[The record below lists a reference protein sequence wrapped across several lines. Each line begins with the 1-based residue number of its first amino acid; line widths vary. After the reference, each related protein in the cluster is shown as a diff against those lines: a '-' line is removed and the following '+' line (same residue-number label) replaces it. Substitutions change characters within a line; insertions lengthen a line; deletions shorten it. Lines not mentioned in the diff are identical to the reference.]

1 MELEEMQAA
10 WTEMSSE
17 LEKQKVITNELI
29 MKMTQDK
36 YSSPWNHILQFE
48 RIGTVVCFGMLLY
61 LLVNFGKMDTVAL
74 KLCGFVCVI
83 TLAVLPILSLRSI
96 LGMKKVNITTMTV
109 KETLETFRNRKK
121 QFIQFQIFNFSLSFV
136 FMLAVLPVAVK
147 LLKNKN
153 LFTDF
158 DNTLLIGIPFLTV
171 LFIVFFWYIIR
182 MYKRIFAR
190 SEELI
195 QTKEI

>member
-10 WTEMSSE
+10 WTAMSGK
-17 LEKQKVITNELI
+17 LEEQKKLTNELI

-36 YSSPWNHILQFE
+36 YSSPWNSILQFE
-48 RIGTVVCFGMLLY
+48 RIGTVVCFGMLIY
-61 LLVNFGKMDTVAL
+61 LLVNFGKLDTVAL
-74 KLCGFVCVI
+74 QVTGIICAI

-96 LGMKKVNITTMTV
+96 RGMKKVNITTMTV
-109 KETLETFRNRKK
+109 KETLEAFRKRKK
-121 QFIQFQIFNFSLSFV
+121 QFIRFQIFNFSLSFV
-136 FMLAVLPVAVK
+136 FMLAVLPVSVK

-158 DNTLLIGIPFLTV
+158 ENTLLIGIPFLTI
-171 LFIVFFWYIIR
+171 LFIGFFWYIVK

-190 SEELI
+190 SEQLI
-195 QTKEI
+195 HTKDI